1 MLTRNKAVKT
11 SMISTLALV
20 ISSAITKP
28 EINNMR
34 LGLLVSPVIV
44 PILRYNDI
52 SLTYFEVFE
61 GLAMSPEEG
70 KCIEVDV
77 PFDSQM
83 FNFPEEGLK
92 KVFTLRFTIFA
103 QCHCKIRKTLK
114 KW

>member
-34 LGLLVSPVIV
+34 LDLLVSPVIV

-52 SLTYFEVFE
+52 SSTYFEVFE

-92 KVFTLRFTIFA
+92 KSIYA
-103 QCHCKIRKTLK
+103 QIHYFCALSLQN
-114 KW
+114 

>member
-28 EINNMR
+28 EVNNMK

-52 SLTYFEVFE
+52 SLTYFEVFK

-92 KVFTLRFTIFA
+92 ESIYSQIHYSFA
-103 QCHCKIRKTLK
+103 ASLQN
-114 KW
+114 

>member
-28 EINNMR
+28 EVNNMR
-34 LGLLVSPVIV
+34 LDLLVSPV
-44 PILRYNDI
+44 ILRYNDI

-92 KVFTLRFTIFA
+92 KSIYSQIHYFCAVSL
-103 QCHCKIRKTLK
+103 QN
-114 KW
+114 